1 MNRLHAER
9 RRLFA
14 VDTAPDQGP
23 VPLLDAQGART
34 RALVIGWGRPAD
46 WPTLRTLWEAVQAD
60 LGWPA
65 PLIALDGRDTF
76 QLWIALA
83 EPVPAQAAHAMA
95 DALAARWLPRGA
107 ATAVAARR
115 AVWPCPTPAS
125 EGSWEHAPPVPARQG
140 AEASRWSAFVTPDL
154 VGVFG
159 DDPAL
164 DIDPGDEAQADVL
177 ARCACVTAAAW
188 ARACDALGLSAA
200 GSTPSSHAAST
211 PGVDSLPPP
220 AEAAPDPAARSVHA
234 SDLDGPHD
242 DPAAFLRAVMNDRAV
257 PLALRIEAARALLP
271 RPTPEPQ
278 VR

>member
-9 RRLFA
+9 WRLFA

-23 VPLLDAQGART
+23 APLLDAQGART

-65 PLIALDGRDTF
+65 PLIALDGRDSF

-83 EPVPAQAAHAMA
+83 EPVPVQAAHVMA
-95 DALAARWLPRGA
+95 DTLAARWIPRA
-107 ATAVAARR
+107 PATVVAARR
-115 AVWPCPTPAS
+115 AVWPRPTPAS
-125 EGSWEHAPPVPARQG
+125 ESSWEHAPAVPARQG
-140 AEASRWSAFVTPDL
+140 AGVSRWSAFVTPDL
-154 VGVFG
+154 VALFG

-200 GSTPSSHAAST
+200 GPTHSSHAASA
-211 PGVDSLPPP
+211 PGAGSVPPP
-220 AEAAPDPAARSVHA
+220 AEKVPDLATPAFQAF
-234 SDLDGPHD
+234 DLNGPHD
-242 DPAAFLRAVMNDRAV
+242 DPAAFLRAVMNNRAV

-278 VR
+278 AR

>member
-1 MNRLHAER
+1 MNRLHAES

-14 VDTAPDQGP
+14 IDTAPDQGP
-23 VPLLDAQGART
+23 TPLLDAQGART

-65 PLIALDGRDTF
+65 PLIALDGRDAF

-95 DALAARWLPRGA
+95 TALAARWLPRA
-107 ATAVAARR
+107 PATVVAARR
-115 AVWPCPTPAS
+115 AVWPRPTPAS

-154 VGVFG
+154 VAVFG

-188 ARACDALGLSAA
+188 ARACDALGLPATGPAHSGHAALTPAA
-200 GSTPSSHAAST
+200 GPSFQPAGTATPAPALHA
-211 PGVDSLPPP
+211 L
-220 AEAAPDPAARSVHA
+220 
-234 SDLDGPHD
+234 DLDGPHD

-257 PLALRIEAARALLP
+257 PLALRIEAARALLS
-271 RPTPEPQ
+271 RPTPERQ
-278 VR
+278 AR